1 MRALKAKLN
10 SRRGAS
16 LLLAL
21 LFFLIALLVGASILM
36 AAASNGGKAKSNRDE
51 QQAYLTLSSALQL
64 VVDDINGATY
74 SGKYLYEYKYATNNY
89 NIIFAYTQQEGEC
102 TSQFLEPFLPAMEQQ
117 FSNAC
122 KERVSKFT
130 SGYVGD
136 EFNWV
141 PLSTTAMDLPL
152 TETMTL
158 KVSGGTGDEYQAIT
172 AETVKVELI
181 MNSDFTVSVT
191 ATITTAGSVFENYS
205 MVADFTLAVDNR
217 NAITVNQ
224 YGTHGTVYSQE
235 MLKWKLGKMVKGWAS

>member
-64 VVDDINGATY
+64 VVDDING
-74 SGKYLYEYKYATNNY
+74 GKYTGRYGYSSEWDWDRWS
-89 NIIFAYTQQEGEC
+89 YTYTYMQQAGTC
-102 TSQFLEPFLPAMEQQ
+102 SSQFLEPFRPAMEQT
-117 FSNAC
+117 FSEVC
-122 KERVSKFT
+122 KEKVSRFT
-130 SGYVGD
+130 DGYG
-136 EFNWV
+136 
-141 PLSTTAMDLPL
+141 STYVWKPL
-152 TETMTL
+152 TITDMALPRTEIMTL
-158 KVSGGTGDEYQAIT
+158 RVSGGTGDEYQAIT
-172 AETVKVELI
+172 AETVKVELT
-181 MNSDFTVSVT
+181 MNSDFTVSAT

-217 NAITVNQ
+217 NAITVDQN
-224 YGTHGTVYSQE
+224 GTNGTVYPQE
-235 MLKWKLGKMVKGWAS
+235 MLEWKLGKMVKGWAS